1 MINLFMKIF
10 NERLV
15 QDIINNFD
23 PYEIKMN
30 TDIELNKKYNEEPRL
45 NHKEK

>member
-1 MINLFMKIF
+1 MKIF

-23 PYEIKMN
+23 PYEIQMN
-30 TDIELNKKYNEEPRL
+30 TDIELNKTRIKSWKTERHTPT
-45 NHKEK
+45 

>member
-1 MINLFMKIF
+1 MKIF

-30 TDIELNKKYNEEPRL
+30 TDIELNKTRNESWKTERHTPT
-45 NHKEK
+45 

>member
-1 MINLFMKIF
+1 MIKLFMRIF

-23 PYEIKMN
+23 RYEIQMN
-30 TDIELNKKYNEEPRL
+30 TNIELNKKYNEELKL